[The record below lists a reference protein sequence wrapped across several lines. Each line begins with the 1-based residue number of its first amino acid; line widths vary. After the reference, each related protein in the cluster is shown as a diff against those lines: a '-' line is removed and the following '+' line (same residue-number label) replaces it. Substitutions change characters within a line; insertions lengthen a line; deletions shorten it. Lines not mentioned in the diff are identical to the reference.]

1 MPIMGINIFLF
12 ALGATLLYYGADF
25 LITGS
30 QKLASKFNISP
41 IVVGITLVAFG
52 TSLPELIVCIIAIL
66 RDQPG
71 IVVGNIVGSNIANI
85 GLVLGTTSMF
95 SPIVFSFYKIRF
107 DLYFLGFI
115 TLLPLIFIYLGDL
128 VFWQGIFFFLL
139 FLGYL
144 WFLYKTDEESDE
156 QKEIQNV
163 RSTFPILVKIILGVV
178 GLGFGAHYFVLGA
191 QGIAI
196 VLKVPSIVIGMS
208 IVALG
213 TSLPELAASIIA
225 AKHNETGFIIGNI
238 IGSNIMNIIA
248 VLGFTLLIRP
258 ISVEFS
264 DVVTQGM
271 FMLILTFGL
280 FILLKY
286 KGGVTKF
293 SAGILLLV
301 YGLFLYFN
309 FQHKLVIEL

>member
-1 MPIMGINIFLF
+1 MSINIFLF
-12 ALGATLLYYGADF
+12 AIGAALLYYGADF

-30 QKLASKFNISP
+30 QKLASKFKISP

-52 TSLPELIVCIIAIL
+52 TSLPELIVSIIAIL
-66 RDQPG
+66 RDQSG

-85 GLVLGTTSMF
+85 GLVLGITSIF
-95 SPIVFSFYKIRF
+95 SPIFFSFNKIRF

-115 TLLPLIFIYLGDL
+115 TFLPLIFIYLGDL
-128 VFWQGIFFFLL
+128 VFWQGIFFLLLL
-139 FLGYL
+139 FGYC
-144 WFLYKTDEESDE
+144 WFLYKKDKESDE

-163 RSTFPILVKIILGVV
+163 GSPFPIALKIIFGVV

-191 QGIAI
+191 QGIANT
-196 VLKVPSIVIGMS
+196 LKVPPLVIGMS

-213 TSLPELAASIIA
+213 TSLPELAASIVA

-238 IGSNIMNIIA
+238 IGSNIMNIIV

-264 DVVTQGM
+264 DVVIQGI
-271 FMLILTFGL
+271 FMLILTMGL
-280 FILLKY
+280 YFLLKY

-293 SAGILLLV
+293 SAGILILI
-301 YGLFLYFN
+301 YGLFLYYN
-309 FQHKLVIEL
+309 FQNRLVL